1 MDTQNEMNPY
11 TDDFDKASE
20 HLRQALA
27 LLSKHKIPPSPLN
40 YRIGYDAAAGRN
52 ERLRQEFENRLN
64 SPAGISQ
71 EALWQLYANHFLQDD
86 ETLEQLRKD
95 LRILVT
101 SLQQEFSR
109 AGGNIAGYAD
119 TLNRFAGILESESSI
134 VQITAEVHR
143 VIEDTRHME
152 RSQTR
157 LESQM
162 SGVMQEMESMRQ
174 ELEQVR
180 QESLVDGLTGAAN
193 RKAFDQVLNQR
204 LEAAPEQNL
213 ATCLLLADIDHFKQ
227 FNDNHGHLVG
237 DKVLRYVASILL
249 RCVKETDTVA
259 RYGGEEFALIL
270 PDRDIDAARQ
280 VAEQIRREVSSAS
293 LVNKSRGE
301 NYGTISIS
309 IGIALLQ
316 PDDQP
321 EDLIQRADQA
331 LYLAKNRGRNR
342 VEYVET

>member
-1 MDTQNEMNPY
+1 MDTQNVKNPY
-11 TDDFDKASE
+11 PDDFDKASE

-27 LLSKHKIPPSPLN
+27 LLSRHQIPPSPLN
-40 YRIGYDAAAGRN
+40 YRIGYDSAAGLN
-52 ERLRQEFENRLN
+52 EQLRKELESRLHSPDGVTQET
-64 SPAGISQ
+64 
-71 EALWQLYANHFLQDD
+71 LWELYARHFLQDD
-86 ETLEQLRKD
+86 KTLDQLRRE
-95 LRILVT
+95 LRTLVT

-162 SGVMQEMESMRQ
+162 SNVMREMENMRQ
-174 ELEQVR
+174 ELEEVR
-180 QESLVDGLTGAAN
+180 QESLTDGLTRIAN
-193 RKAFDQVLNQR
+193 RKAFDAALVQTLRSALEQQR
-204 LEAAPEQNL
+204 S
-213 ATCLLLADIDHFKQ
+213 TCLLLADIDHFKR

-237 DKVLRYVASILL
+237 DKVLRFVASTLKQCMKG
-249 RCVKETDTVA
+249 RDTVA
-259 RYGGEEFALIL
+259 RYGGEEFAVIL
-270 PDRDIDAARQ
+270 PDTDLEGART
-280 VAEQIRREVSSAS
+280 VAEQIRRGVSSAS

-301 NYGTISIS
+301 NYGSITIS
-309 IGIALLQ
+309 IGIALLH

-321 EDLIQRADQA
+321 EDLIQRADQS
-331 LYLAKNRGRNR
+331 LYAAKNRGRNR
-342 VEYVET
+342 VEYVAA